1 METIRRHEALSDM
14 EIHEDNQGKKH
25 IFSIRFVNQSGEV
38 VYLPYAFSSGLKAD
52 MKKSRLRG
60 ATPCSPTGIP
70 TGHVLPICIDNILEY
85 NHKTVML

>member
-1 METIRRHEALSDM
+1 METIRRHEVLTDM
-14 EIHEDNQGKKH
+14 ELHEENQGKKH
-25 IFSIRFVNQSGEV
+25 IVSIRVVNKSGEV

-70 TGHVLPICIDNILEY
+70 TGHVLPISIDNILEY

>member
-25 IFSIRFVNQSGEV
+25 IFSIRFVNKSGEV

-60 ATPCSPTGIP
+60 ATPCSPTGIS
-70 TGHVLPICIDNILEY
+70 TGHVTPVSIDNIIEY
-85 NHKTVML
+85 NHQTVIL